1 MYFEA
6 IFQPSDASSYS
17 DSATRLAGKRIAIQD
32 GWILDN
38 GPNKGQLCY
47 YIPNS
52 TVGQIPASDLKEIK
66 SIPFARWSDLLKV
79 TSVEIA

>member
-6 IFQPSDASSYS
+6 IFQPSESSTYS
-17 DSATRLAGKRIAIQD
+17 DSASRLAGKRIAIQD
-32 GWILDN
+32 GWIIDN
-38 GPNKGQLCY
+38 GPHKGQLCY